1 MHCIHANKCNYISL
15 QRTLNKIFY
24 SYDLSIGY
32 KIGTVNTCRS
42 RQVSDCVHSSRQ
54 PLPIYNSHCFIL
66 AEGAVKTVNL
76 AFEDPIGFSNKIQT
90 LKQNHENTR
99 NVLMCH
105 ISALITIMNMRAC
118 KCKCSSS
125 INFFK
130 ALRSS
135 TSSKHHQNF
144 QR

>member
-1 MHCIHANKCNYISL
+1 MNTMETMIKLNLMQYVLQDKTNHSTKQKQTQAGNGKIFKIKKKKKNCYLMHCIHANKCNYISL

-90 LKQNHENTR
+90 LK
-99 NVLMCH
+99 
-105 ISALITIMNMRAC
+105 
-118 KCKCSSS
+118 
-125 INFFK
+125 
-130 ALRSS
+130 
-135 TSSKHHQNF
+135 
-144 QR
+144 